1 MKQFLI
7 QQLQKTLR
15 SLATRTLT
23 KFRPA
28 VVAVTGSVGKSST
41 KEAIF
46 AVLSGFKKTR
56 RNFGN
61 FNGELGLPLTILG
74 DWTANELRVIAR
86 DVTTPPTVGQKS
98 WFFVKV
104 VLVAMA
110 RLYLPKFFVRYLG
123 GYPEI
128 LVLEYAADKPGDI
141 KYLVEIAKPNIGVL
155 TAVGDI
161 PVHVEFYDSPE
172 AVLRE
177 KARVIE
183 ALAVSGLAVLNGD
196 EDRVFACE
204 QKTRAT
210 MLSFGFS
217 DRCDVQV
224 RDFEN
229 KLEMI
234 NGILR
239 PTGIIFKLGYDNA
252 FIPIRISGTLGKTQA
267 YAAAAAT
274 CVGLAFNLN
283 LVQIAEALTY
293 YQVPAQRMR
302 FLAGIHHSTL
312 IDDSYNA
319 SPIAM
324 RSAIETVASIKAKR
338 KVAVIGDMRELGE
351 WSRKA
356 HQEIG
361 ELAGKTFD
369 VIVAIGPESKVYIDM
384 AAKHRFSKKNLIH
397 VAKIEE
403 ILPQLRDVIKEGDLV
418 LIKASHSIGLAKA
431 VVALQEI

>member
-1 MKQFLI
+1 MKRFIISQI
-7 QQLQKTLR
+7 QKTIK
-15 SLATRTLT
+15 SLAIRTLA
-23 KFRPA
+23 KFKPA
-28 VVAVTGSVGKSST
+28 VVAVSGSVGKSST

-46 AVLSGFKKTR
+46 AALSGFKRVR
-56 RNFGN
+56 RNVGN
-61 FNGELGLPLTILG
+61 FNGELGVPLTILG
-74 DWTANELRVIAR
+74 DWSDADLHVIAR
-86 DVTTPPTVGQKS
+86 DAENVSAFSKI
-98 WFFVKV
+98 WFFKKV
-104 VLVAMA
+104 ILVSMA
-110 RLYLPKFFVRYLG
+110 RLYLPNFLTRFVG

-141 KYLVEIAKPNIGVL
+141 KYLAEIAKPNIGVL

-177 KARVIE
+177 KARIIE
-183 ALAVSGLAVLNGD
+183 ALPASGLAVLNAD
-196 EDRVFACE
+196 EERVRDCD

-210 MLSFGFS
+210 ALTFGFS
-217 DRCDVQV
+217 AEADVHI

-239 PTGIIFKLGYDNA
+239 PTGIIFKLGYDGS
-252 FIPIRISGTLGKTQA
+252 FVPIRISGTLGKTHA
-267 YAAAAAT
+267 YAAAAAA

-283 LVQIAEALTY
+283 LVQIAEAITY

-319 SPIAM
+319 SPLAM

-351 WSRKA
+351 WSRQA
-356 HQEIG
+356 HREIG

-369 VIVAIGPESKVYIDM
+369 VIVAIGPESKVYIDI
-384 AAKHRFSKKNLIH
+384 AGKYRFSKKNLTH
-397 VAKIEE
+397 VNKVEE
-403 ILPQLRDVIKEGDLV
+403 ILPQLRDFIKEGDLV

-431 VVALQEI
+431 VAALQEV

>member
-1 MKQFLI
+1 MKKFLI
-7 QQLQKTLR
+7 EQLSKTLN
-15 SLATRTLT
+15 SLAIRTLA
-23 KFRPA
+23 KFKPT

-41 KEAIF
+41 KEAVF
-46 AVLSGFKKTR
+46 SVLSAFRKTR
-56 RNFGN
+56 RNVGN

-74 DWTANELRVIAR
+74 DWSAKDLHVIAR
-86 DVTTPPTVGQKS
+86 DAENVSTFSKIL
-98 WFFVKV
+98 FFKKV
-104 VLVAMA
+104 ILLSML
-110 RLYLPKFFVRYLG
+110 RLYLPKFLTRYVG

-141 KYLVEIAKPNIGVL
+141 KYLVEIAKPNISVL

-177 KARVIE
+177 KARIIE
-183 ALAVSGLAVLNGD
+183 ALPAAGLAVLNGD
-196 EDRVFACE
+196 EDRVYECDK
-204 QKTRAT
+204 KTRAT
-210 MLSFGFS
+210 ALSFGFS

-252 FIPIRISGTLGKTQA
+252 FVPIRISGTLGKTQA

-293 YQVPAQRMR
+293 YQVPNQRMR

-319 SPIAM
+319 SPLAM

-338 KVAVIGDMRELGE
+338 KVAIIGDMRELGE
-351 WSRKA
+351 WSRQA
-356 HQEIG
+356 HREIG

-369 VIVAIGPESKVYIDM
+369 VIVAIGPESKVYIEM
-384 AAKHRFSKKNLIH
+384 AAKHRFSKKNLMH
-397 VAKIEE
+397 VNKIEE
-403 ILPQLRDVIKEGDLV
+403 VLPQLRDVVKEGDLV
-418 LIKASHSIGLAKA
+418 LIKASHSIGLSKA
-431 VVALQEI
+431 VATLQEV

>member
-1 MKQFLI
+1 
-7 QQLQKTLR
+7 
-15 SLATRTLT
+15 
-23 KFRPA
+23 
-28 VVAVTGSVGKSST
+28 V
-41 KEAIF
+41 
-46 AVLSGFKKTR
+46 
-56 RNFGN
+56 GN
-61 FNGELGLPLTILG
+61 FNGELGLCLTILG
-74 DWTANELRVIAR
+74 DWTAKDLHVISLDAENVSALAKIR
-86 DVTTPPTVGQKS
+86 
-98 WFFVKV
+98 FFAKV
-104 VLVAMA
+104 IIISIV
-110 RLYLPKFFVRYLG
+110 RLSVPRKLVRYFG

-141 KYLVEIAKPNIGVL
+141 KMLTEIAKPSIGVL

-161 PVHVEFYDSPE
+161 PVHVEFYDSPD

-183 ALAVSGLAVLNGD
+183 ALPATGLAVLNGD
-196 EDRVFACE
+196 EDRVYECDK
-204 QKTRAT
+204 KTRAT
-210 MLSFGFS
+210 ALTFGFS

-319 SPIAM
+319 SPLAM
-324 RSAIETVASIKAKR
+324 RSAIETVAGIKSMR
-338 KVAVIGDMRELGE
+338 KVAIIGDMRELGE
-351 WSRKA
+351 WSRQA
-356 HQEIG
+356 HREIG

-384 AAKHRFSKKNLIH
+384 AMKHRFAKKNVVHFNKL
-397 VAKIEE
+397 EE
-403 ILPQLRDVIKEGDLV
+403 VLPQLRDIIKEGDLV
-418 LIKASHSIGLAKA
+418 LIKASHSIGLSKA
-431 VVALQEI
+431 VAVLQEV